1 MSDLPP
7 VGRLKKALIE
17 HLTDTIEN
25 GAVVEIVDKETGEV
39 EAARVTCPANV
50 LAVAAKV
57 VKDFH
62 EESGPSAGE
71 KDLSDLVNNYKL
83 RKAGAQPSA
92 H

>member
-25 GAVVEIVDKETGEV
+25 GATAVDGETGEV
-39 EAARVTCPANV
+39 VKLTCPANI

-62 EESGPSAGE
+62 EESGPSQGE
-71 KDLSDLVNNYKL
+71 RELNDAMHKYRLK
-83 RKAGAQPSA
+83 KAGDQPTAS